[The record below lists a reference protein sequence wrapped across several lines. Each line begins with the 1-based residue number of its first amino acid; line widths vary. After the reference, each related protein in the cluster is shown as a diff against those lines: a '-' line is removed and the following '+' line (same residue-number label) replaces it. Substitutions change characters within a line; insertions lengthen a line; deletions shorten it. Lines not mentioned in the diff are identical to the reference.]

1 MVDVRFPRIA
11 AAVREREPRV
21 LPREASTRA
30 AAVAAIVRDV
40 GDDTEVL
47 FIRRADN
54 PRDPWSGHMA
64 FPGGRFDPTDP
75 DLFETAIRET
85 REEIGLDLREAA
97 SPIGQLD
104 EIEAIA
110 RAKPTGMIIRPYVFR
125 LESDAPIVPPTD
137 LEVAEV
143 LWGRLGPLA
152 RGEADTT
159 LRYVRDGY
167 DLTLPAF
174 DVAGRT
180 VWGLT
185 YQMLRTLLDRLR

>member
-1 MVDVRFPRIA
+1 MVDARYHRIA
-11 AAVREREPRV
+11 EAVSKHPPRV
-21 LPREASTRA
+21 LPRLSGGRA
-30 AAVAAIVRDV
+30 AAVAAIVRDI

-64 FPGGRFDPTDP
+64 FPGGRHEPSDE
-75 DLFETAIRET
+75 DLLATALRET
-85 REEIGLDLREAA
+85 REEIGVDLREVA
-97 SPIGQLD
+97 SVVGQLD
-104 EIEAIA
+104 DIEAIA
-110 RAKPTGMIIRPYVFR
+110 RARPTGMIIRPYVFR
-125 LESDAPIVPPTD
+125 LERDVSIVPPTNH
-137 LEVAEV
+137 EVAEV
-143 LWGRLGPLA
+143 LWGRLGPLV

-159 LRYVRDGY
+159 LRYVRDGH

-185 YQMLRTLLDRLR
+185 YQMLRTLFDRLR

>member
-1 MVDVRFPRIA
+1 MVDVRYPRIA
-11 AAVREREPRV
+11 EAVRSREPRI
-21 LPREASTRA
+21 LPRGESTRA

-75 DLFETAIRET
+75 DLFETAVRET
-85 REEIGLDLREAA
+85 REEIGLDLRDVATHV
-97 SPIGQLD
+97 GQLD
-104 EIEAIA
+104 EIEAVA
-110 RAKPTGMIIRPYVFR
+110 RARPTGMVIRPYVFR
-125 LESDAPIVPPTD
+125 LERDVPIVPPSD
-137 LEVAEV
+137 HEVAEV

-152 RGEADTT
+152 RGEADTQM
-159 LRYVRDGY
+159 RYLRDGY

-174 DVAGRT
+174 DVSGRT